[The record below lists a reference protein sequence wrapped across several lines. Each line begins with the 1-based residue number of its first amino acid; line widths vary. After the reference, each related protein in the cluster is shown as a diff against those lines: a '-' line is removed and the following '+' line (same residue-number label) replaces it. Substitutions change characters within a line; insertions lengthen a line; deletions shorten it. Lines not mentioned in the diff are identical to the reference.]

1 MRASSFSR
9 MVRTSSDEASS
20 IEIDESSCVNA
31 ESMCIRNYAGQS
43 AIDVRK
49 TEELHML
56 ASNLPVAVVVFK
68 PSATPTMRI
77 EKIGVTAHSARCEEC
92 EP

>member
-1 MRASSFSR
+1 
-9 MVRTSSDEASS
+9 
-20 IEIDESSCVNA
+20 
-31 ESMCIRNYAGQS
+31 MCIRNYAGQS

-77 EKIGVTAHSARCEEC
+77 ESVGGAAQYS
-92 EP
+92 

>member
-1 MRASSFSR
+1 MHYFALRKNDMAIAGLLR
-9 MVRTSSDEASS
+9 VGG
-20 IEIDESSCVNA
+20 C
-31 ESMCIRNYAGQS
+31 MCIRNYAGQS

-77 EKIGVTAHSARCEEC
+77 EKIGITAQSARCDEC